1 MKLDQTSINTA
12 LSATDKNGKKSYW
25 SVECVDT
32 IDSTQSAL
40 KVSSPEH
47 GDVFAAEFQSAGR
60 GRLDRSFES
69 EFGTGLLFS
78 AYVTPKRDKS
88 EWGFI
93 PLVVGLSVAEV
104 LGIEFFTKWPN
115 DILSDLGKVGG
126 ILCEVHGDGII
137 IGVGINVSMR
147 EEQLPVPTASS
158 VLLTLGAAPDRNDLL
173 VAILK
178 EIAFNLAE
186 WEAGEDL
193 IDDYLDSSA
202 TMGKSVSVQL
212 PDGSSL
218 AGKAAGISAQGELL
232 LDSGEVVSVGDIVH
246 LSLS

>member
-1 MKLDQTSINTA
+1 MELDQTSINHA
-12 LSATDKNGKKSYW
+12 VTDSYW
-25 SVECVDT
+25 SVKVVET

-40 KVSSPEH
+40 KLASPQH
-47 GDVFAAEFQSAGR
+47 GDVIVANYQSAGR
-60 GRLDRSFES
+60 GRLDRSFEADKGS
-69 EFGTGLLFS
+69 ALLFS
-78 AYVTPKRDKS
+78 AYVTPKRESS

-93 PLVVGLSVAEV
+93 PLLVGLSVAEV

-137 IGVGINVSMR
+137 IGIGLNVSMR

-158 VLLTLGAAPDRNDLL
+158 VLLTLGSAPDRNLL
-173 VAILK
+173 LPAILK

-186 WEAGEDL
+186 WESGEDL

-202 TMGKSVSVQL
+202 TMGKKVSVKL
-212 PDGSSL
+212 PDGSSIE
-218 AGKAAGISAQGELL
+218 GTAAGISSNGELL
-232 LDSGEVVSVGDIVH
+232 LDSGEVISVGDVLH

>member
-1 MKLDQTSINTA
+1 MELDQTSINHA
-12 LSATDKNGKKSYW
+12 VTDSYW
-25 SVECVDT
+25 SVKVVET

-40 KVSSPEH
+40 KLASPQH
-47 GDVFAAEFQSAGR
+47 GDVIVANYQSSGR
-60 GRLDRSFES
+60 GRLDRSFEADKGS
-69 EFGTGLLFS
+69 ALLFS
-78 AYVTPKRDKS
+78 AYVIPQRESS

-93 PLVVGLSVAEV
+93 PLLVGLSVAEV

-137 IGVGINVSMR
+137 IGIGLNVSMT

-158 VLLTLGAAPDRNDLL
+158 VLLTLGSAPDRNLL
-173 VAILK
+173 LPAILK

-186 WEAGEDL
+186 WESGEDL
-193 IDDYLDSSA
+193 VDDYLDSSA
-202 TMGKSVSVQL
+202 TMGKKVSVKL
-212 PDGSSL
+212 PDGSSIEGI
-218 AGKAAGISAQGELL
+218 ASGISSNGELL
-232 LDSGEVVSVGDIVH
+232 LDSGEIISVGDVLH